1 MVPMGDDIVGTVK
14 PVTRFIGIIYNFT
27 IFKYNGALKFLKC
40 FHFDNYNMNFA

>member
-27 IFKYNGALKFLKC
+27 ISNT
-40 FHFDNYNMNFA
+40 MVP